1 MLAECRCRL
10 LRAFGQQPRIH
21 GRGPQKECAPSR
33 ARRLR
38 GLGGLST
45 AALAAGPRL
54 APDDQLISSP
64 ENEIVRRIRRLAQRR
79 EPGLV
84 LLEGPRVLAEAEAAG
99 LQLELVAV
107 REGDEFDARSKK
119 RVILSRGVFR
129 AVSQTVTPQG
139 VIAIA
144 RVEEADAR
152 AAIAAA
158 RGRRWPLVVLDGVQD
173 PGNVGAIC
181 RSAAAAGAPAL
192 AVLEGSADPYGAKAV
207 RASAGNVFR
216 LKVARASWSDLE
228 GLDGYGA
235 SASGGEPLAGAPI
248 ENSGMIVL
256 GSEAHGLSRSDL
268 KLVTVHLSEGVESLN
283 VAAAAALILFEVRR
297 RLAA

>member
-1 MLAECRCRL
+1 
-10 LRAFGQQPRIH
+10 LR
-21 GRGPQKECAPSR
+21 KTTS
-33 ARRLR
+33 
-38 GLGGLST
+38 
-45 AALAAGPRL
+45 
-54 APDDQLISSP
+54 DQLISSP
-64 ENEIVRRIRRLAQRR
+64 ENEIVRRLRRFAQRR

-99 LQLELVAV
+99 LELELVAV
-107 REGDEFDARSKK
+107 REGEEYAGHSKK
-119 RVILSRGVFR
+119 RVTLTAGVFR

-144 RVEEADAR
+144 RVNEPDAR
-152 AAIAAA
+152 AAIEAA
-158 RGRRWPLVVLDGVQD
+158 RRGRWPLVVLDGVQD

-181 RSAAAAGAPAL
+181 RTAAAAGAPAL
-192 AVLEGSADPYGAKAV
+192 AVLQGSADPFGAKAV

-216 LKVARASWSDLE
+216 LAVARASWADLA
-228 GLDGYGA
+228 GLEGYGA
-235 SASGGEPLAGAPI
+235 SASGGEPLAEAPI
-248 ENSGMIVL
+248 ENADMIVL

-283 VAAAAALILFEVRR
+283 VAAAAALILFELKR

>member
-1 MLAECRCRL
+1 M
-10 LRAFGQQPRIH
+10 
-21 GRGPQKECAPSR
+21 
-33 ARRLR
+33 
-38 GLGGLST
+38 
-45 AALAAGPRL
+45 
-54 APDDQLISSP
+54 
-64 ENEIVRRIRRLAQRR
+64 RRIRRLALRR

-99 LQLELVAV
+99 LEFELVAV
-107 REGDEFDARSKK
+107 REGEEFTAGSGRH
-119 RVILSRGVFR
+119 VTLSRGVFR
-129 AVSQTVTPQG
+129 GVTQTVTPQG

-144 RVEEADAR
+144 KVREADAK

-158 RGRRWPLVVLDGVQD
+158 RRRGWPLVVLDRIQD

-181 RSAAAAGAPAL
+181 RTAAAAGAPAL
-192 AVLEGSADPYGAKAV
+192 AVLEGSADPFGAKAV

-216 LKVARASWSDLE
+216 LTVAHATWKDLE
-228 GLDGYGA
+228 GIKGYGA
-235 SASGGEPLAGAPI
+235 AASGGEPLAEAPV
-248 ENSGMIVL
+248 ERAGMIVL

-297 RLAA
+297 RLG